1 VAPALNWLV
10 GTLYDAA
17 AFGCEYTSPNAR
29 NISADA
35 QSDPTTKA
43 ESVRAP
49 RLPRAYLGHMTVPAR
64 GLLLIYLIA
73 PIFLGASGF

>member
-1 VAPALNWLV
+1 MQLHYHDHEVLRSPRTLTDRLN
-10 GTLYDAA
+10 GFTYMPRRC
-17 AFGCEYTSPNAR
+17 G
-29 NISADA
+29 
-35 QSDPTTKA
+35 
-43 ESVRAP
+43 VRAP